1 MIRVPFEEM
10 KAVFERVLKSRNVNE
25 QDAVL
30 CAKLIAETSLEGV
43 YTHGAHRFV
52 QLMKMIDT
60 KIIDVGQKPTL
71 VSSHGVLERWDGNHG
86 MGNLNAHQAMS
97 RAIELAKERTIG
109 VVTLRNTNHWMR
121 PGTYGLMA
129 AEAGCIGIL
138 WTNTMPLMPAW
149 GGLEPKVGN
158 NPMVIAVPSSED
170 PLLVDMAMSLFSYG
184 KLETHAREH
193 QSLPVV
199 GGWNSEG
206 NLTTDAQ
213 AILDSKRPLPIGFWK
228 GTSLALAL
236 DLVVAAL
243 SGGRTTL
250 DILQDGQE
258 YAPSQVFIAIDLS
271 SFEDRNQI
279 LARIDASLAD
289 IAAST
294 PLEEDKPVR
303 WPGQL
308 RKQIREENLSSGIPT
323 NSEVWQQILAL

>member
-1 MIRVPFEEM
+1 MVRVPFEEM
-10 KAVFERVLKSRNVNE
+10 KTVFERVLKSRNVRE
-25 QDAVL
+25 EDAVL
-30 CAKLIAETSLEGV
+30 CAKLVAETSLEGV
-43 YTHGAHRFV
+43 YTHGAHRFIQLV
-52 QLMKMIDT
+52 QMIDRR
-60 KIIDVGQKPTL
+60 IIDVEQKPSL
-71 VSSHGVLERWDGNHG
+71 ESSYGVLERWDGNRG
-86 MGNLNAHQAMS
+86 MGNLNAHRAMS

-109 VVTLRNTNHWMR
+109 VVALKNTNHWMR

-149 GGLEPKVGN
+149 GGVEPKVGN
-158 NPMVIAVPSSED
+158 NPLVIAVPSSED

-184 KLETHAREH
+184 KLESHAREH

-199 GGWNSEG
+199 GGWDREG
-206 NLTTDAQ
+206 NLTSDAQ
-213 AILDSKRPLPIGFWK
+213 AIMDSKRPLPIGFWK

-250 DILQDGQE
+250 EIHGE
-258 YAPSQVFIAIDLS
+258 GGERSPSQVFIAIDLA
-271 SFEDRNQI
+271 SFEDREQI

-289 IAAST
+289 INAST

-303 WPGQL
+303 WPGQ
-308 RKQIREENLSSGIPT
+308 RRNEIRAENLAKGIPT
-323 NSEVWQQILAL
+323 NAGIWQRILAL